1 MSVCAGLS
9 IDVAV
14 RRWQASTDTLNHL
27 KLSVIQ
33 QCGQDWFPN
42 QMQLYYENTQLTAD
56 SLSLAQVT
64 VLSSSLGA
72 VRRMVLSG
80 NPTRRCCTAHVAGH
94 VSVTTMPRTL

>member
-1 MSVCAGLS
+1 M
-9 IDVAV
+9 
-14 RRWQASTDTLNHL
+14 
-27 KLSVIQ
+27 IQ

-72 VRRMVLSG
+72 VRRMVLS
-80 NPTRRCCTAHVAGH
+80 A
-94 VSVTTMPRTL
+94 VTPPFYPLAW